1 MSSDPIEAMFG
12 FLRRSAGCDDALD
25 IRSTICSLEKM
36 LKTGIIA
43 ASSGSNVQSSAT
55 FTSTQLLPIQQVR
68 CTSTPTAADL
78 ILNTAAMHLR
88 EHLLSNKPILSN
100 PDIASLAMIGGF
112 IVRAVSERIACA
124 ECIAMLQAPNSSAPN
139 HGLITHQDRGGLYY
153 PTQELVKVLV
163 GLRRLADCVLSQRR
177 SVKKP
182 LEACVQRSVQELMSL
197 PVLSCGNTDLDHRK
211 VLLELIARKLIKP
224 LFSSYAQG
232 KTDTNATV
240 KFLEKKPLSRKIL
253 KL

>member
-1 MSSDPIEAMFG
+1 MFG
-12 FLRRSAGCDDALD
+12 FLRRTAGCDDALD
-25 IRSTICSLEKM
+25 VRSTICGLEKM

-68 CTSTPTAADL
+68 CMSTPTAAHL
-78 ILNTAAMHLR
+78 ILNTAAMRLR
-88 EHLLSNKPILSN
+88 EHLLSNKPILSS
-100 PDIASLAMIGGF
+100 PDIASLAMIGGL
-112 IVRAVSERIACA
+112 IVRAVSERTACA
-124 ECIAMLQAPNSSAPN
+124 ECIAILQAPNSSAPN

-163 GLRRLADCVLSQRR
+163 GLRRFADCVLSQRR

-182 LEACVQRSVQELMSL
+182 LEVCVQRSVQELMSL
-197 PVLSCGNTDLDHRK
+197 PVLSCGITDSDHRK
-211 VLLELIARKLIKP
+211 ALLELIARKLIKP
-224 LFSSYAQG
+224 LFSNYAQG
-232 KTDTNATV
+232 KADTNATV